1 MPTTENEF
9 DPRSPST
16 ESAATAPQPESA
28 RPQANAAEAL
38 RKKVY
43 IGFAGSIAVAL
54 ALAGLY
60 VGGRVFAARPAP
72 QSVAV
77 HNANT
82 VAGPQKAAAAPSVA
96 SIPNAAPDAS
106 VQPPK
111 PPEAPA
117 SKPDPAG
124 PAPVQPAA
132 QLPAPVQAARVLID
146 PKPNELYLQL
156 AALGPKAL
164 DRYLPEVQAL
174 HPLVAPGPDATTFRV
189 LIGPFPDWQ
198 TLGKQ
203 EKELEAKGMQVMPRR
218 Y

>member
-9 DPRSPST
+9 DPRPPST
-16 ESAATAPQPESA
+16 ETAATAPQPDTA

-43 IGFAGSIAVAL
+43 MGFGGTIAIAL

-72 QSVAV
+72 QALAV
-77 HNANT
+77 HNANI
-82 VAGPQKAAAAPSVA
+82 VAPPQKPAAATSLTPIPKAAAV
-96 SIPNAAPDAS
+96 AS
-106 VQPPK
+106 VQSSK
-111 PPEAPA
+111 APA

-124 PAPVQPAA
+124 PAPAPPAA
-132 QLPAPVQAARVLID
+132 QSPAPTQAARVLID

-189 LIGPFPDWQ
+189 VIGPFPDWQ